1 MEEHAQTDNQET
13 RRDRADGL
21 TNQLVLG
28 QFPQNQ
34 ELRIELELGM
44 ELGIDQALEPTTDR
58 RTYVEV
64 GPVTGK
70 GVFHCKGKVAAA
82 TATAAAAGI
91 VPPAAAANP
100 VTITSP
106 PSSSSSFVDCLRGV
120 RSSLARRV

>member
-1 MEEHAQTDNQET
+1 
-13 RRDRADGL
+13 
-21 TNQLVLG
+21 
-28 QFPQNQ
+28 
-34 ELRIELELGM
+34 M

-70 GVFHCKGKVAAA
+70 GVFHCEGKVAAAA

>member
-1 MEEHAQTDNQET
+1 
-13 RRDRADGL
+13 
-21 TNQLVLG
+21 
-28 QFPQNQ
+28 
-34 ELRIELELGM
+34 M

-70 GVFHCKGKVAAA
+70 GVFHCEGKVAATA
-82 TATAAAAGI
+82 TAATAAAAGI